1 MRKALLAVVLVSILG
16 WAAALAQGTPDQ
28 SWPRVKT
35 AADGTKIT
43 VYQPQVD
50 GWEFYTRL
58 NFRMAMEVQEPGA
71 AQAVPAAVEL
81 TAETNTDLS
90 TRTVAVYNIKILKA
104 NFPSTD
110 EATAGRLTALLESV
124 VPSAPMKMSVDQ
136 ILAYVV
142 PAQSSAGA
150 APSGPR
156 PPAAPASGPIPA
168 PAAAPSAPVQPAP
181 TVRTITEPP
190 ELPVILC
197 SQIPAV
203 LVIFDGEPTFAPIQ
217 GTGLLFAINTN
228 WDVFQ
233 EEGKPVTYLLN
244 GDTWLQAPGPKGPWA
259 PVDKLPKSFWSL
271 PAEDNWAEARK
282 NLPGKTI
289 TKDKMPRVLVSVKPA
304 ELILLDGKPKTKD
317 IAKTQLLWVTNT
329 QSDLFQY
336 KTDQKYYYLVS
347 GRWFRAAGFDGPWTF
362 CSADLPAD
370 FAKIPKDHPKAGVR
384 ASVPGTPEAQE
395 ALMLAQAPHK
405 AEVRRSDVTVE
416 VKYSGDP
423 QFQPIEGTTVAY
435 AVNTP
440 DDVFQVGNQY
450 YCCYQAVWFVAASPT
465 GPWAVADTIPA
476 SIYTIPPSCPKYNVT
491 YVTVYEST
499 PTTVTTG
506 YTAGYMG
513 AFILGACVVYGTG
526 YHYPPYYYYPPGFH
540 YPVYYPRPYSYGMA
554 AAYNPYTGTY
564 ARGAVAYGP
573 YGGCG
578 YAAAY
583 NPYTGTYARGAAAY
597 GPYAG
602 RGYAAA
608 YNPYTGAYAQR
619 AVAYGPGG
627 QAGYAA
633 RGYNPST
640 GTGGATYQRSNP
652 YAQWGESVVTK
663 GDDWV
668 HTGHYSDARGSV
680 AGWETSEGA
689 KGASVKTDNGR
700 TTVGVDQDNNKYAAH
715 DGNVYKNDGD
725 SWQKY
730 ENGSWETVEK
740 PDSKSQ
746 SQANAQ
752 SRTTGAQAT
761 TQSGT
766 AQAQANA
773 QSRATGTQANAQS
786 RTAQAG
792 AASGATAQSRTSGAG
807 TQAATGRSAS
817 SSDWSRTSSELQQDR
832 AARTNSTER
841 QKSYDSYK
849 SGGTSRGSSSGSRS
863 GSRGGSGRR
872 R

>member
-1 MRKALLAVVLVSILG
+1 MRKAIPGLALFVMLG
-16 WAAALAQGTPDQ
+16 WTAALAQGTPEQ

-35 AADGTKIT
+35 AADGTRVIL
-43 VYQPQVD
+43 YQPQVD
-50 GWEFYTRL
+50 EWSFYVRL
-58 NFRMAMEVQEPGA
+58 DFRLAAEIREPGSTRDI
-71 AQAVPAAVEL
+71 PAAL
-81 TAETNTDLS
+81 QMTAETNTDLS
-90 TRTVAVYNIKILKA
+90 TRTVAVYNIKIVKA

-110 EATAGRLTALLESV
+110 EATAQRLSALLEKL
-124 VPSAPMKMSVDQ
+124 VPAAPMKMSLDQ

-142 PAQSSAGA
+142 PKQQAA
-150 APSGPR
+150 APPPSGQP
-156 PPAAPASGPIPA
+156 SSEK
-168 PAAAPSAPVQPAP
+168 PAAAPVSPAPLAP
-181 TVRTITEPP
+181 TVRTIPEPP

-197 SQIPAV
+197 SQTPAV
-203 LVIFDGEPTFAPIQ
+203 LVLFDGEPTFAPIE
-217 GTGLLFAINTN
+217 GTVLLFAINTN

-233 EEGKPVTYLLN
+233 EEGKPATYLLN
-244 GDTWLQAPGPKGPWA
+244 GDTWLQAPEPKGPWA

-271 PAEDNWAEARK
+271 PQEDNWAEARK

-289 TKDKMPRVLVSVKPA
+289 AKDKMPRVLVSVKPA
-304 ELILLDGKPKTKD
+304 ELILMEGKPKTKD
-317 IAKTQLLWVTNT
+317 ISKTELLWVTNT

-336 KTDQKYYYLVS
+336 KADKKFYYLVS
-347 GRWFRAAGFDGPWTF
+347 GRWFRSASLEGPWAF

-370 FAKIPKDHPKAGVR
+370 FAKIPKDHPKASVR

-405 AEVRRSDVTVE
+405 AEVSRSSATVE
-416 VKYSGDP
+416 VQYSGDP
-423 QFQPIEGTTVAY
+423 QFQPVENTGVAY

-440 DDVFQVGNQY
+440 NDVFKVESKY

-506 YTAGYMG
+506 YTAGYIG

-526 YHYPPYYYYPPGFH
+526 YHYPPYYYYPPHWH
-540 YPVYYPRPYSYGMA
+540 YPVYYPRPYTYGVA

-573 YGGCG
+573 YGGRG

-602 RGYAAA
+602 RGYAEA
-608 YNPYTGAYAQR
+608 YNPYTGAWGQR
-619 AVAYGPGG
+619 AAAYGPGG

-640 GTGGATYQRSNP
+640 GYGGATYQRSNP

-680 AGWETSEGA
+680 AGWETSEGGR
-689 KGASVKTDNGR
+689 GASVKTDYGR
-700 TTVGVDQDNNKYAAH
+700 TTVGVDEDNNKYAAH

-730 ENGSWETVEK
+730 EDGSWQTVEK
-740 PDSKSQ
+740 PDS
-746 SQANAQ
+746 A
-752 SRTTGAQAT
+752 
-761 TQSGT
+761 

-773 QSRATGTQANAQS
+773 QSRSGQAQ
-786 RTAQAG
+786 
-792 AASGATAQSRTSGAG
+792 ATAQSRTTQAGTPTATGTTAQPKTATRGSGAQATASG
-807 TQAATGRSAS
+807 TTRSAAS
-817 SSDWSRTSSELQQDR
+817 ATSSQSYSQLEQDR
-832 AARTNSTER
+832 QARANSTQR
-841 QKSYDSYK
+841 QNSYNAYK
-849 SGGTSRGSSSGSRS
+849 SKSGSQASRSSSSGSRS
-863 GSRGGSGRR
+863 GGRR